1 MDIPGIEFVVDRS
14 GRRKAVLIDLKR
26 HRALWEDLYDA
37 YLAQARRAEPRESL
51 ASVKA
56 RLEKRANRK
65 LRA

>member
-1 MDIPGIEFVVDRS
+1 MDIPGVEFVVDRS

-37 YLAQARRAEPRESL
+37 YLARARRAEPRETL

-56 RLEKRANRK
+56 RLDKRSNRK